1 MGLFSKQETRED
13 PRLAIE
19 PEDDFYDQTY
29 SEAPQLA
36 PLPAQT
42 NTVIAQGVLVNG
54 TLHGE
59 GVVQIEGTLEGE
71 IRLDGSVIVTT
82 TGRVTGPITANLVRV
97 AGYVKGNIKSS
108 GHLRLEQTGCIEGDV
123 STPSLVVEDGGRFDG
138 RSTMIKADQKEE
150 VQEVAQPPV
159 QAEEKTAGDPLLEE
173 E

>member
-29 SEAPQLA
+29 SETPQLA

-42 NTVIAQGVLVNG
+42 NTVIAQGVVVNG
-54 TLHGE
+54 TLHGD

-71 IRLDGSVIVTT
+71 IQLDGSVIVTT
-82 TGRVTGPITANLVRV
+82 TGKVTGPVTASLVRV
-97 AGYVKGNIKSS
+97 AGHVKGNIMAS
-108 GHLRLEQTGCIEGDV
+108 GHLRLEQTGYIEGDV

-138 RSTMIKADQKEE
+138 RSTMLKAPQKEE
-150 VQEVAQPPV
+150 PQHV
-159 QAEEKTAGDPLLEE
+159 QAEERVAADPLLEE